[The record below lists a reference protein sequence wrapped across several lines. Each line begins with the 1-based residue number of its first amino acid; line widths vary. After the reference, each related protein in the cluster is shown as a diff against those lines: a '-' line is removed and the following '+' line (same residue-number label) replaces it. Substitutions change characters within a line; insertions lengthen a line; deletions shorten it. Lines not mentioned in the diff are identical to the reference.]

1 MLLECVCVGVAV
13 TVIVLQLVLVGVC
26 YLMPVFSVLCCQIV
40 VIRLCVR
47 IVFQLLCS
55 LLPHWDLFLFA
66 PLLWIIFPGGSAA
79 HSRPCATRSF
89 HQNMHMSP
97 SVVLIVNSRK
107 RNPVL
112 FDMTERS
119 DHTMDS
125 ASAPTVQELLSLNN
139 ARMDQQEEHLLNT
152 GRAVQALVAQVSE
165 LTLQLQQLRSPTAP
179 PTPPSP
185 PQLTNTEHLP
195 EPRLPTP
202 EPYAGEPKLC
212 RAFLTKCSMFF
223 SLQPRTFA
231 TESSKVALVLTL
243 LSGRAA
249 LWGTAVWALSDEMKR
264 VFDRAVVGREA
275 ARMLTDLRQG
285 NRMVS
290 DCSIEFCTLA
300 AECRWNEQAQWDVF
314 LHGLAD
320 RIQKEIFT
328 LELPADLDG
337 LIDLAHRVDARL
349 QRLDQ
354 FCSNTQVSDFS
365 ANPVTAS
372 TNTVSPAFDQEPMQ
386 VGRARLSREERERR
400 RAKGL
405 CLYCGATGHFLA
417 NCLVKGTARQ

>member
-1 MLLECVCVGVAV
+1 I

-26 YLMPVFSVLCCQIV
+26 YLMPVFSILCCQIV
-40 VIRLCVR
+40 VFRLHVR
-47 IVFQLLCS
+47 IMFQLLCS
-55 LLPHWDLFLFA
+55 LLSSFGTCSCSLHCSGLFSPEDRLPIRVPVPPGALCYFTLFVLFA
-66 PLLWIIFPGGSAA
+66 VS
-79 HSRPCATRSF
+79 
-89 HQNMHMSP
+89 
-97 SVVLIVNSRK
+97 SRK
-107 RNPVL
+107 VK
-112 FDMTERS
+112 
-119 DHTMDS
+119 
-125 ASAPTVQELLSLNN
+125 TVQELLSLNN
-139 ARMDQQEEHLLNT
+139 ARMDQQEEHLLST
-152 GRAVQALVAQVSE
+152 GYAVQALVAQVSE
-165 LTLQLQQLRSPTAP
+165 LTSQLQQLRSPAAP

-231 TESSKVALVLTL
+231 MESSKVALVLML
-243 LSGRAA
+243 LTGRAA
-249 LWGTAVWALSDEMKR
+249 LWGTAVWENQHPCCSSFLALSEEMKR
-264 VFDRAVVGREA
+264 VFDRAVVGREVA
-275 ARMLTDLRQG
+275 HMLTDLRQG
-285 NRMVS
+285 NRTVS
-290 DCSIEFCTLA
+290 DYSIEFRTLA

-337 LIDLAHRVDARL
+337 LIDLALRVDARL

-354 FCSNTQVSDFS
+354 FCSNTPVSDFS

-372 TNTVSPAFDQEPMQ
+372 TNTIPWRREN
-386 VGRARLSREERERR
+386 VGELRD
-400 RAKGL
+400 
-405 CLYCGATGHFLA
+405 F
-417 NCLVKGTARQ
+417 VFTAVRPVTFWLTVR